1 MALSIKESIQ
11 TGFSD
16 FWARKVRSLVTV
28 VGIVLGTMSII
39 VVLSLVKSINQQTIA
54 WMMERGGLSKIT
66 VRKDW
71 SYESQTTVKDYFTW
85 RELEFIHSLIPE
97 VEYFNPQNRT
107 RLNITYADKDF
118 RSTVYGVVPD
128 FAAIEEWTA
137 DQGRFISNYDVVQ
150 ANDVIV
156 IGTRVKQELFG
167 NKNAI
172 GQYVTAQGR
181 RLQVIGIMEYRYMK
195 GNNAFRENA
204 LEYMN
209 RQSFI
214 PITTMIYK
222 GTGEDRFDYFTLK
235 ASNPQKAV
243 QIARNRVI
251 YRFHDQ

>member
-137 DQGRFISNYDVVQ
+137 DQGRFISN
-150 ANDVIV
+150 
-156 IGTRVKQELFG
+156 
-167 NKNAI
+167 
-172 GQYVTAQGR
+172 
-181 RLQVIGIMEYRYMK
+181 
-195 GNNAFRENA
+195 
-204 LEYMN
+204 
-209 RQSFI
+209 
-214 PITTMIYK
+214 
-222 GTGEDRFDYFTLK
+222 
-235 ASNPQKAV
+235 
-243 QIARNRVI
+243 
-251 YRFHDQ
+251 